1 MDVNESLFRQGAI
14 CDVNSKNSPPQ
25 TGHYGHVF
33 VLKRSKRT
41 QRSIEDSA
49 SLKEKFEIMVDFN
62 LLL

>member
-1 MDVNESLFRQGAI
+1 MDVSLFRQGAI

-25 TGHYGHVF
+25 IGPYGHVF